1 MPAMIEK
8 KIEIENFQE
17 TLKGSRFDLDYS
29 IDAVVKLSNSDDTF
43 DVSGIL
49 WYSLASILSLI
60 RVLYSLSKI
69 VSI

>member
-43 DVSGIL
+43 DVSGIFWFL
-49 WYSLASILSLI
+49 LASFLTFFRFLLI
-60 RVLYSLSKI
+60 KHYC
-69 VSI
+69 